1 MGGDQIILCRPACRQ
16 AGFAVTAPLA
26 SFASTA
32 ASQAPPRPK
41 VSAVVLAAGLSARMD
56 GSAKMLLDVGG
67 MPMIRRTVQNVLAF
81 APTETVIVTGH
92 RAEDVAN
99 ALADLPT
106 PCIFNRDFAQ
116 GQPTSVAAGVR
127 ALTQACDAVMIMLG
141 DQPLVT
147 ADHIARLASFYARLD
162 HESILVPFYEGKRGN
177 PILFASRHIP
187 AVIGGGLNIGCRK
200 LIETR
205 ASDVY
210 RAEMES
216 DVYAL
221 DCDTP
226 KDYARLLHRLE
237 KMQ

>member
-1 MGGDQIILCRPACRQ
+1 M
-16 AGFAVTAPLA
+16 TAQRA
-26 SFASTA
+26 SFSATVASL
-32 ASQAPPRPK
+32 APRQK
-41 VSAVVLAAGLSARMD
+41 ISAVVLAAGLSTRMG
-56 GSAKMLLDVGG
+56 GSAKMLLEVGG

-81 APTETVIVTGH
+81 RPAETIVVTGH
-92 RAEDVAN
+92 RAEDVAH
-99 ALADLPT
+99 ALADLPAS
-106 PCIFNRDFAQ
+106 CIFNRDFAQ

-147 ADHIARLASFYARLD
+147 MDHINQLAALYARLD

-187 AVIGGGLNIGCRK
+187 VVIGGGLNIGCRK
-200 LIETR
+200 LIETH
-205 ASDVY
+205 ANDVY
-210 RAEMES
+210 RTEVES

-226 KDYARLLHRLE
+226 GDYARLLHRLE
-237 KMQ
+237 KVQ

>member
-1 MGGDQIILCRPACRQ
+1 MNAQR
-16 AGFAVTAPLA
+16 A
-26 SFASTA
+26 SFSSTSASLVP
-32 ASQAPPRPK
+32 SCLK
-41 VSAVVLAAGLSARMD
+41 ISAVILAAGLSARMG

-67 MPMIRRTVQNVLAF
+67 VPMIRRTAQNVLAF

-99 ALADLPT
+99 VLADLPAS
-106 PCIFNRDFAQ
+106 CIFNRDFAQ
-116 GQPTSVAAGVR
+116 GQPTSVATGVR

-147 ADHIARLASFYARLD
+147 AGDIERLASLYARLEL
-162 HESILVPFYEGKRGN
+162 ESILVPFYEGKRGN
-177 PILFASRHIP
+177 PVLFASRHIP

-226 KDYARLLHRLE
+226 EDYARLLHRLE